1 MELGMIFVVEFMYK
15 NVLNMKYFNGKQA
28 EQLGLAKEIIGQMIG
43 KCSSALYYESLTDD
57 EQRFIKQKISE
68 FTDERN
74 KLHIDEPETLEATIN
89 KYGSLLKNG
98 LVTIDYLLYGKT
110 FERKLA

>member
-1 MELGMIFVVEFMYK
+1 MRY
-15 NVLNMKYFNGKQA
+15 YSGKQA

-43 KCSSALYYESLTDD
+43 KCSSALYYESLT
-57 EQRFIKQKISE
+57 EEEKRIIKQKMSE

-74 KLHIDEPETLEATIN
+74 RLHIDEPEALEAVID
-89 KYGSLLKNG
+89 KFGALLRNG

-110 FERKLA
+110 VARKSA

>member
-1 MELGMIFVVEFMYK
+1 
-15 NVLNMKYFNGKQA
+15 MKYYNGKQA

-43 KCSSALYYESLTDD
+43 KCSSVLYYESLSED
-57 EQRFIKQKISE
+57 ERKILKQKISE

-74 KLHIDEPETLEATIN
+74 RLHIDEPEALDATIN

-98 LVTIDYLLYGKT
+98 LVTVEYLLYGKT
-110 FERKLA
+110 ATRKSA

>member
-1 MELGMIFVVEFMYK
+1 
-15 NVLNMKYFNGKQA
+15 MKYYNGKQA
-28 EQLGLAKEIIGQMIG
+28 EQLGLAKEIIGNMIG

-57 EQRFIKQKISE
+57 EQKIIKQKISE

-74 KLHIDEPETLEATIN
+74 RLHIDEPKTLEGTIN

-98 LVTIDYLLYGKT
+98 LVTVEYLT
-110 FERKLA
+110 F